1 MSAHSIWD
9 WVADAT
15 PYEVLSFALRMEQGA
30 LRRYTRMAGQAKSRL
45 MSAKLRYLAEEEREH
60 ARLLGEAIRGMARPA
75 KLRRTP
81 ISRAEV
87 AGFPEGDTPEAS
99 LRLALRAEKDS
110 GGFYRRCAARC
121 RKAAARKLFEGLV
134 EQESRHARLLQDEL
148 VLLGGGFAW
157 RSLEGTPPPEEDF
170 WKSGD

>member
-1 MSAHSIWD
+1 MSGRSLWG

-15 PYEVLSFALRMEQGA
+15 PYEALSFALRMEQGA
-30 LRRYTRMAGQAKSRL
+30 LRRYTRMAGQAASRL
-45 MSAKLRYLAEEEREH
+45 AGAKLRYLAEEEREH
-60 ARLLGEAIRGMARPA
+60 ARLLGRAIRGLARPG

-99 LRLALRAEKDS
+99 LRLALKAEKDS
-110 GGFYRRCAARC
+110 ETFYRRCAARC
-121 RKAAARKLFEGLV
+121 RKAAARKLFEALAG
-134 EQESRHARLLQDEL
+134 QESRHARLLQDEL

-157 RSLEGTPPPEEDF
+157 RSLEGAPPPEEDF
-170 WKSGD
+170 WA